1 MELKMTLTTNTIS
14 AYGWRPDLPDI
25 RDYLYSKYLG
35 WCGRHRLIKADI
47 DLRPNCPPVYDQG
60 ALGSCTA
67 NATGAMFQFV
77 DHKMSGNSFIPS
89 RLFTYYNSRAMIG
102 SISYDS
108 GAYIRDS
115 IKSVNRQGVCPE
127 TMWPYV
133 IKDFTKE
140 PTQQCYATALNHQAV
155 TYMRVARSISEMQI
169 CLMEGYP
176 FVFGFTVYES
186 FQSNVVAETG
196 IVPMPQKGEKVLGG
210 HAVMAVGYNKKKKMM
225 LVRNSWGKNWGLEGY
240 FWMPFDF
247 FTNDNLSDDF
257 WTIRK
262 VEV

>member
-1 MELKMTLTTNTIS
+1 MSIVEPTNKIYS
-14 AYGWRPDLPDI
+14 YGWKPDLPDM

-35 WCGRHRLIKADI
+35 WCGRNRIIKADI
-47 DLRPNCPPVYDQG
+47 DLRSACPVVYDQG

-67 NATGAMFQFV
+67 NAVGAMFQFV
-77 DHKMSGNSFIPS
+77 DHKMSGDSFIPS
-89 RLFTYYNSRAMIG
+89 RLFTYYNSRAMID

-108 GAYIRDS
+108 GAYIRDA
-115 IKSVNRQGVCPE
+115 IKSVNVQGVCPE
-127 TMWPYV
+127 PMWPY
-133 IKDFTKE
+133 KTADFAKK
-140 PTQQCYATALNHQAV
+140 PTEACYTEALKHQTV
-155 TYMRVARSISEMQI
+155 TYMRVARTLSEMQI

-186 FQSNVVAETG
+186 FYNVSSDG

-240 FWMPFDF
+240 CWMPFDF